1 MYIPVASAGYFVFG
15 DAVQDN
21 ILQSLPPGG
30 LRLTAEILIV
40 VHLVFAFNIMFN
52 PVTQDVEGFLNI
64 PLSKYQPWNCD
75 LRKREYNFHTYFWTC
90 NILHVKKSVLLKLSK
105 IYIGLGDS
113 MKSAEQES
121 IIGLISFTFKNPN
134 YWALQS
140 IQWILTFIA
149 ESNTYNKMQII
160 QITSLQ

>member
-1 MYIPVASAGYFVFG
+1 MYIPVASVGYFVFG

-64 PLSKYQPWNCD
+64 PLSKYQPWN
-75 LRKREYNFHTYFWTC
+75 LIYEKGNITFTHIFELVIYYMWRKKN
-90 NILHVKKSVLLKLSK
+90 LLLQLSK
-105 IYIGLGDS
+105 LYIGLGDS

-140 IQWILTFIA
+140 IQWILTFIT

-160 QITSLQ
+160 